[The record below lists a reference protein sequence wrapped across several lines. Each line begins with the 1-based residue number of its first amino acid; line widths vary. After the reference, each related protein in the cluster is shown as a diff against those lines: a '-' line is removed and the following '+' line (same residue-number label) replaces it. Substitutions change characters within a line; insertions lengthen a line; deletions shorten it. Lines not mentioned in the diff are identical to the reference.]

1 MAQHRTPL
9 PDELK
14 ELISLIRQGRLFEVQ
29 QWIREGKAICLPAE
43 GRFAIS
49 PAMAAVRVGFHSMVK
64 VLLDAVAHKEDLD
77 DLLAEAVLLKRLDLC
92 LLLHDYGAN
101 PRAISYDSVASTHN
115 PLILRWFE
123 NHGIDLE
130 TDHALATALRWRIR
144 AALGTYMR
152 MKGDMPQLKQQ
163 IDMALRFHATKGD
176 MKWVSLLL
184 WAGADPRAEVPS
196 LDPGVME
203 EELGTALKDSI
214 AYGKVEVVRKFKIDP
229 RRDDIGVL
237 LEKSGLSSQPEIV
250 DLLLAAGGASKDH
263 SQVIKRYIRSL
274 GWTLEGGWFGRDP
287 KIIVDCLCL
296 LASKGIK
303 WKPAESCD
311 YRYLR
316 KGLARAQA
324 SQAIE
329 VLTRLV
335 RAGLFTEAVFKEL
348 VSTPR
353 MRELLSPGHYG
364 ASTLREFAGF
374 EESRPRRRRRQR
386 VA

>member
-1 MAQHRTPL
+1 MDPRWETGLFTRGGQVCDLASHGGGSHRIPQH
-9 PDELK
+9 
-14 ELISLIRQGRLFEVQ
+14 G
-29 QWIREGKAICLPAE
+29 
-43 GRFAIS
+43 
-49 PAMAAVRVGFHSMVK
+49 
-64 VLLDAVAHKEDLD
+64 
-77 DLLAEAVLLKRLDLC
+77 LLAEAVSLGRLDLC
-92 LLLHDYGAN
+92 MLVHEYGAN
-101 PRAISYDSVASTHN
+101 PGAISYDSVASTHN

-123 NHGIDLE
+123 DHGIDLE
-130 TDHALATALRWRIR
+130 VDHALATALRWRIR

-152 MKGDMPQLKQQ
+152 RKGDMPQLKQQ

-214 AYGKVEVVRKFKIDP
+214 AYGKVELVRKFKIDP

-237 LEKSGLSSQPEIV
+237 LERSGLSSQPEIV
-250 DLLLAAGGASKDH
+250 DLLLAPGGEFEDH
-263 SQVIKRYIRSL
+263 SEVIKRYIRSL
-274 GWTLEGGWFGRDP
+274 GWTLEGGWFRRDP
-287 KIIVDCLCL
+287 KTIVDCLCL
-296 LASKGIK
+296 LASKGMK
-303 WKPAESCD
+303 WEPAESCD

-316 KGLARAQA
+316 KGLAKAQA
-324 SQAIE
+324 PQAID
-329 VLTRLV
+329 VLNRLV

-353 MRELLSPGHYG
+353 MRELLGPGHHG

-374 EESRPRRRRRQR
+374 EEPSPRRRRRQR
-386 VA
+386 VTLSAKRGP